1 MNAEIKARWVEALRS
16 GKYQQGRAALR
27 SLEERF
33 CCLGVLCDLYSPSEW
48 TTNGTTTNGTTRYFH
63 RGSLSA
69 FIGADF
75 RAQMGLSDAEAWT
88 LARMNDDGKS
98 FSNIADYIEANL

>member
-48 TTNGTTTNGTTRYFH
+48 TTNGSTRYFH
-63 RGSLSA
+63 RESLSA

-75 RAQMGLSDAEAWT
+75 RTQMGLSDAEAWR

-98 FSNIADYIEANL
+98 FADIADYIEANL